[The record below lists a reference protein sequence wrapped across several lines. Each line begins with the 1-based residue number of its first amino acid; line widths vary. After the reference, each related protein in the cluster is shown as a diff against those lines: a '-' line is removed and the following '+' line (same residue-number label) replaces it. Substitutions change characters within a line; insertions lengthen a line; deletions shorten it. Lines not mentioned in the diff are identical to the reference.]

1 MTMSM
6 SKSLQEDSQHLNDST
21 SQYKFNTPYVS
32 HLSHVQASTRDQNE
46 IKRQKNNYMPTPVSM
61 SQKSILKNTTEIIDM
76 PADLSNLNK
85 TNQTNPSYVTNSSAR
100 GRANSNINNQA
111 IKQSKQKFMSNE
123 KSSSASKEKDR
134 KNSPYFKKYFYYYL
148 TNLE

>member
-6 SKSLQEDSQHLNDST
+6 SKSLREDSQYLNGST

-32 HLSHVQASTRDQNE
+32 NLSHVQASTRDQNE

-61 SQKSILKNTTEIIDM
+61 SQKSMLKNTTEIIDM
-76 PADLSNLNK
+76 PADGSNLNIKLNK
-85 TNQTNPSYVTNSSAR
+85 TNQSNLSYVTNSSAR
-100 GRANSNINNQA
+100 GRANSNINNNQA
-111 IKQSKQKFMSNE
+111 VKQSKQKFMSNE

-134 KNSPYFKKYFYYYL
+134 KNSPYFKKYFIL
-148 TNLE
+148 